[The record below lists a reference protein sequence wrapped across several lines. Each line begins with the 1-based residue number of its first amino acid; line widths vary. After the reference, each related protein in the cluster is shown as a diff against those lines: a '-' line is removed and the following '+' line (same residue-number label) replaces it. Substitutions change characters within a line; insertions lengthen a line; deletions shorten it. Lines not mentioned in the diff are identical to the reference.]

1 MAATT
6 IPEENRYA
14 KTHEYVHPEAGV
26 IAVIGI
32 TDHAQKELGDV
43 VAVELPQVGTQ
54 LDANEELGTIE
65 SVKAVSDLFA
75 PVSGEVV
82 EINEALTDKPELV
95 NTDNYGDGW
104 LLKIRMSDPTELD
117 DLMSAE
123 EYEEFLETEAG
134 H

>member
-1 MAATT
+1 MAATSS

-14 KTHEYVHPEAGV
+14 KTHEYAHSEGDV
-26 IAVIGI
+26 AVIGI

-75 PVSGEVV
+75 PVSGEVI
-82 EINEALTDKPELV
+82 EINEALQDRPELV
-95 NTDNYGDGW
+95 NNDAYGDGW
-104 LLKIRMSDPTELD
+104 LVKIRVKDHTEHD

-123 EYEEFLETEAG
+123 EYDEFLEKEAG

>member
-1 MAATT
+1 MASTT
-6 IPEENRYA
+6 IPEDNRYA
-14 KTHEYVHPEAGV
+14 KTHEYAHPEGE
-26 IAVIGI
+26 IAVVGI

-75 PVSGEVV
+75 PVSGEVIEV
-82 EINEALTDKPELV
+82 NEALQDRPELV
-95 NTDNYGDGW
+95 NTDVYGDGW

>member
-1 MAATT
+1 MAATSS

-14 KTHEYVHPEAGV
+14 KTHEYAHSEGD

-75 PVSGEVV
+75 PVSGEVI
-82 EINEALTDKPELV
+82 EINETLTEKPELV
-95 NTDNYGDGW
+95 NTDPYGDGW
-104 LLKIRMSDPTELD
+104 LVKIRMSDPTELD
-117 DLMSAE
+117 ELMGADEYDEYIEAESAK
-123 EYEEFLETEAG
+123 
-134 H
+134 

>member
-6 IPEENRYA
+6 SIPEDNRYA
-14 KTHEYVHPEAGV
+14 KTHEYAHTEGDV
-26 IAVIGI
+26 AVIGI

-75 PVSGEVV
+75 PVSGEVI
-82 EINEALTDKPELV
+82 EINEALTDRPELV
-95 NTDNYGDGW
+95 NNDVYGDGW
-104 LLKIRMSDPTELD
+104 LIKIRMSDPTELD

-123 EYEEFLETEAG
+123 EYEEFLEKEAG
-134 H
+134 

>member
-1 MAATT
+1 MAATSS

-14 KTHEYVHPEAGV
+14 KTHEYAHSEGDV
-26 IAVIGI
+26 AVIGI

-75 PVSGEVV
+75 PVSGEVI
-82 EINEALTDKPELV
+82 EINEALTDKPELA

-104 LLKIRMSDPTELD
+104 LIKIRMSDPTELD

-123 EYEEFLETEAG
+123 EYEEFLEKEAG